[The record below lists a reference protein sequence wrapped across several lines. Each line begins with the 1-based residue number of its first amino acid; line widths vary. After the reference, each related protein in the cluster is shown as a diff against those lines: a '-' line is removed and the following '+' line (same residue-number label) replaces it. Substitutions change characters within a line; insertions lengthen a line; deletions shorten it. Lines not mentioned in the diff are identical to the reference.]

1 MTVKE
6 IKAKLDELNI
16 AYKPNNMSKA
26 ELEALLPAIP
36 AAVTENGVPSE
47 MTYDEDADVSAPPS
61 APIIPVI
68 PRSYKLTVKFKG
80 TDEEGDKTTLTY
92 EGEGTSLVEAL
103 EKLAFP
109 PRISALFKV
118 SVTVGDKTFSR
129 SFAPHKWNYIFE
141 NKDARELARLLGL

>member
-1 MTVKE
+1 MTIKE
-6 IKAKLDELNI
+6 IKARLDELNI

-26 ELEALLPAIP
+26 ELEALLPSKM
-36 AAVTENGVPSE
+36 N
-47 MTYDEDADVSAPPS
+47 YDEDADVSVPS
-61 APIIPVI
+61 LAPIISVI

-80 TDEEGDKTTLTY
+80 VDEEGDKTTFTY
-92 EGEGTSLVEAL
+92 EGEGKTLVEAL